1 MDFREDT
8 LYNAIKSDDTDA
20 SKLLKTMSINHLQN
34 QLPDRPDLWKKLT
47 PDYPV
52 GCKRTIISSDY
63 FPTLGQD
70 HVHLETGR
78 IECMTAHGIQVSDN
92 EGEFDCIVF
101 ATGFQTTRFFQ
112 DSINITG
119 VGSRSLKDIWQKG
132 ARALYGITVESLPN
146 FAMLYGTLRRTL
158 AILLV

>member
-8 LYNAIKSDDTDA
+8 LFNAIKSDDTDA
-20 SKLLKTMSINHLQN
+20 SKLLKTMSIDHLRN
-34 QLPDRPDLWKKLT
+34 QLPDRPDLWEKLT

-63 FPTLGQD
+63 FPTLAQD

-78 IECMTAHGIQVSDN
+78 IECMTVHGIQVSGK
-92 EGEFDCIVF
+92 EGDFDCIVF

-119 VGSRSLKDIWQKG
+119 VGGRCLKDIWQKG

-146 FAMLYGTLRRTL
+146 FAMLYGMLQRTL
-158 AILLV
+158 AIPLA